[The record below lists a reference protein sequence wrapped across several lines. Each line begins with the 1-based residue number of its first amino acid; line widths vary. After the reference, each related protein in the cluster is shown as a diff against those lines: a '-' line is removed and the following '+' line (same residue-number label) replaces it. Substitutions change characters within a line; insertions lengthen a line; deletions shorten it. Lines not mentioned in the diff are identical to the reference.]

1 MLTGR
6 PPFEG
11 SSIPE
16 TFAKTKNMQFS
27 FPEYISANAKDLISS
42 MLNLDPSCRLTPSQI
57 LDHAFFAEYSIC
69 EESFYEYSEAP
80 LSCRN
85 SDILTSR
92 GKASQFSLLSP
103 INTQGLPAFT
113 HEIKNGKI
121 EITSYGWVKI
131 VIGSKLMEISPD
143 GSEIYYRSV
152 KYNLKN
158 LPIHAEKIYRYAEK
172 CLNTIRSKTP
182 KVVVDREDV
191 RFLLM
196 SNDSNFEAEFR
207 NGVKVF
213 YTIGKREFLVKFMG
227 DEEVVAVDDDGR
239 WAKYLKV
246 TIYGLNS
253 TLLSD
258 PYC

>member
-1 MLTGR
+1 MDQT
-6 PPFEG
+6 
-11 SSIPE
+11 SV
-16 TFAKTKNMQFS
+16 
-27 FPEYISANAKDLISS
+27 
-42 MLNLDPSCRLTPSQI
+42 
-57 LDHAFFAEYSIC
+57 

-92 GKASQFSLLSP
+92 GKSQFSLLSP
-103 INTQGLPAFT
+103 ISTQGLPPFS

-152 KYNLKN
+152 KYSLKN
-158 LPIHAEKIYRYAEK
+158 LPGHAERVYRYAEQ

-182 KVVVDREDV
+182 KVVIEREDAK
-191 RFLLM
+191 FLLM
-196 SNDSNFEAEFR
+196 SNDTNFEAEFR
-207 NGVKVF
+207 NGLKVF
-213 YTIGKREFLVKFMG
+213 YTIGTQEFLVRFMG
-227 DEEVVAVDDDGR
+227 EDEVVGMDDGGR
-239 WAKYLKV
+239 WGKFIKT
-246 TIYGLNS
+246 TIEGINS
-253 TLLSD
+253 ALLSD